1 MESIFTMSSVA
12 VKNLPSEKQL
22 PPDAIEHFHEAR
34 NIPCL
39 KVLIQK
45 KDNVPQPTIRLVIE
59 TVGLANHFLY
69 QTGPSEVQSKL
80 PIRTGWAQL

>member
-1 MESIFTMSSVA
+1 MESMFTMASVA
-12 VKNLPSEKQL
+12 VKNLPLEEQL

-45 KDNVPQPTIRLVIE
+45 KDNVPQPTISLVTE
-59 TVGLANHFLY
+59 TVGLANHFIY
-69 QTGPSEVQSKL
+69 QNGPSEVQSKL
-80 PIRTGWAQL
+80 HIGAGWAQL